1 MQEPPELR
9 GATVHC
15 CLPFDLRPPEC
26 SRSPYPYA
34 YRLTPS
40 LRSCVGSWFTTVY
53 RLTYGLR
60 SAADPQAPNAYR
72 LAFELLTDSVA
83 SNPNVEVSLL
93 AMR

>member
-40 LRSCVGSWFTTVY
+40 LRSCVGSWFTAVY

-72 LAFELLTDSVA
+72 LAFELTHRQRSFEPPL
-83 SNPNVEVSLL
+83 EVSTLP
-93 AMR
+93 MR